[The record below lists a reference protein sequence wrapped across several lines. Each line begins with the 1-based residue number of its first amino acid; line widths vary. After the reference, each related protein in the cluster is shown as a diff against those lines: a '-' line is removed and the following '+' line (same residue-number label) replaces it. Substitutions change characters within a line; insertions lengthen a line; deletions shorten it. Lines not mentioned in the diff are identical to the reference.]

1 MNTIENINVIR
12 EQFPILKR
20 EVNKKPL
27 VYFDNAATSQKP
39 LSVINSI
46 SYYYSHT
53 NSNVHRGVHTLS
65 QEASAE
71 YEKAREKVCNFLN
84 AGSVQ
89 EIIFTKG
96 TTDGIN
102 IVAAS
107 YGDTFLKEDDEIILT
122 TMEHHSNIIPWQLLC
137 ERKKTKLKIATILDN
152 GDLDLE
158 HLYSLFNKKTKL
170 IAITHVSNT
179 LGTINPIKEIIKKAH
194 QNNIVVLVD
203 GAQAVPHKQVDV
215 QDLDADFYVFSGH
228 KLYAPTGI
236 GALFT
241 KKKFI
246 DLMPPYQ
253 GGGGIIKSVSFEK
266 TEYVEGA
273 LKFEAGTPNIS
284 GAIALGSAID
294 FINEIGIEN
303 IFKHEVQLLDY
314 TVSKISDIEGLKI
327 IGTSNHKA
335 GVLSFVVDGIHPFDL
350 GTLLDKMGIAVRT
363 GHHCTQPLMQ
373 YFNLQGT
380 VRASFAIYNTMLE
393 VDYFVEGLK
402 KCIAMLK

>member
-46 SYYYSHT
+46 SYYYSQT

-84 AGSVQ
+84 VGSVQ

-393 VDYFVEGLK
+393 VDYFVESLK

>member
-46 SYYYSHT
+46 SYYYSQT

-393 VDYFVEGLK
+393 VDYFVESLK

>member
-46 SYYYSHT
+46 SYYYSQT

-102 IVAAS
+102 IVATS

-393 VDYFVEGLK
+393 VDYFVESLK